1 MPAVIAENDES
12 KWADETGVC
21 YHFPKQYRSI
31 LTEGT
36 AVLYY
41 KGKMTNKAFSNQ
53 RLSTNPHYFGVAR
66 IGKVHADENSTQG
79 DLFAVVEGYRP
90 FESAVP
96 IKLDGEYLEQIPV
109 KLKSNYWRNGVRL
122 IDQTVFDDIC
132 SHAVLKSEQIN
143 DFSPIDIAHEFE
155 TRVIGTEG
163 KKITYYGVRYERCPK
178 LRRQA
183 IAIHGLRCKACDFD
197 FETAYGA
204 HAKGFIHVHHVK
216 PISEFD
222 EVQVVDPATDLI
234 PFCANCHAVVHR
246 KPGQLL
252 SVEQLTGLLNG
263 HWIFDDLIKVS

>member
-21 YHFPKQYRSI
+21 YHFPKQYRAI

-41 KGKMTNKAFSNQ
+41 KGKMTNKAFSDQ

-66 IGKVHADENSTQG
+66 IGKVYADENSTQG
-79 DLFAVVEGYRP
+79 DLFAVIDGYRP

-96 IKLDGEYLEQIPV
+96 IKLNGEYLEHIPV

-122 IDQTVFDDIC
+122 IDQAVFDGIF
-132 SHAVLKSEQIN
+132 SHAVLKPEQID

-155 TRVIGTEG
+155 TRIIGTEG

-197 FETAYGA
+197 FEKAYGS

-222 EVQVVDPATDLI
+222 EDQVVDPATDLI
-234 PFCANCHAVVHR
+234 PLCANCHAVVHR
-246 KPGQLL
+246 KPEQLL
-252 SVEQLTGLLNG
+252 SVEQLKVLLNG
-263 HWIFDDLIKVS
+263 RWVFDDLVNVS

>member
-21 YHFPKQYRSI
+21 YHFPKQYRAI

-41 KGKMTNKAFSNQ
+41 KGKMTNKAFSDQ

-66 IGKVHADENSTQG
+66 IGKVYSDENSTQG
-79 DLFAVVEGYRP
+79 DLFAVIDGYRP

-96 IKLDGEYLEQIPV
+96 IKLNGEYLEHIPV

-122 IDQTVFDDIC
+122 IDQAVFDGIS
-132 SHAVLKSEQIN
+132 SHAVLKPEQID
-143 DFSPIDIAHEFE
+143 DFSPIDITHEFE
-155 TRVIGTEG
+155 TRIIGTEG

-197 FETAYGA
+197 FEKAYGS

-222 EVQVVDPATDLI
+222 EDQVVDPATDLI
-234 PFCANCHAVVHR
+234 PLCANCHAVVHR
-246 KPGQLL
+246 KPEQLL
-252 SVEQLTGLLNG
+252 SVEQLKVLLNG
-263 HWIFDDLIKVS
+263 RWVFDDLVNVS